1 MHVGLWKTEREITT
15 FLRLADADNSVSVV
29 CVVRSKAFILSQV
42 LIKIQ
47 ENTQVSRAYIKVPDT

>member
-1 MHVGLWKTEREITT
+1 MHVGLWKTEHEITT

-47 ENTQVSRAYIKVPDT
+47 ENM